1 MNRIIAIV
9 ALVGLGLSTA
19 VFVDSGDKAVVYRF
33 GEINRSLS
41 SGLGFR
47 APWPIESH
55 QIVDVSEVRRAEP
68 GRVRMLTGDT
78 NLVDLDLVI
87 QYNVSDP
94 VAYQLGLA
102 DGEATLTS
110 IVLSVTKDMVG
121 TMTVDTLLT
130 TGRTELQLGAAK
142 SAQALLDR
150 YRSGLRVDAV
160 EVREITPP
168 PAVLEAF
175 KDVSSARGDR
185 ETLALAAEAYA
196 SKRLPEV
203 RGEASQTLESAKAF
217 RAERGAQANGDVA
230 RFQTLLNAKR
240 ASPASTRS
248 QLWLETAQRVGE
260 IVNVEPLRSR
270 TEIRLQAAPYGDQG
284 R

>member
-1 MNRIIAIV
+1 MSFTKSVTAV
-9 ALVGLGLSTA
+9 LLAAFVLSTA
-19 VFVDSGDKAVVYRF
+19 VFVDSGDQAVVYRF
-33 GEINRSLS
+33 GVVERSLP

-47 APWPIESH
+47 LPWPIETH
-55 QIVDVSEVRRAEP
+55 EIVDVSEVRRAEP

-78 NLVDLDLVI
+78 NLVDVDLVI

-94 VAYQLGLA
+94 IAYQVGLA
-102 DGEATLTS
+102 EAEAVLTS
-110 IVLSVTKDMVG
+110 VVLSVTKDMVG
-121 TMTVDTLLT
+121 TMDVDTLLT
-130 TGRTELQLGAAK
+130 TGRAELQRGSATAA
-142 SAQALLDR
+142 QELLNQ
-150 YRSGLRVDAV
+150 YQSGLRVDAV

-203 RGEASQTLESAKAF
+203 RGEASEMIELAKAF
-217 RAERGAQANGDVA
+217 SAERSAQSAGDVV
-230 RFQTLLNAKR
+230 RFENLLSAKR

-248 QLWLETAQRVGE
+248 QLWLETARRVGE
-260 IVNVEPLRSR
+260 VVQVEPLRSR
-270 TEIRLQAAPYGDQG
+270 TEIRLRASP
-284 R
+284 

>member
-1 MNRIIAIV
+1 VNLTKLIAAVGFV
-9 ALVGLGLSTA
+9 ALVMSTM
-19 VFVDSGDKAVVYRF
+19 VIVDSGDQAVVYRF
-33 GEINRSLS
+33 GAVDRNLS
-41 SGLGFR
+41 AGLGFR

-55 QIVDVSEVRRAEP
+55 EIVDVSEVRRAEP

-87 QYNVSDP
+87 QYNVADP
-94 VAYQLGLA
+94 VVYQVGLA
-102 DGEATLTS
+102 EAKLTLTS
-110 IVLSVTKDMVG
+110 VVLSVTKDMVG

-130 TGRTELQLGAAK
+130 TGRTELQRAAEAA
-142 SAQALLDR
+142 AQALLDE
-150 YRSGLRVDAV
+150 YGAGLRVDAV

-203 RGEASQTLESAKAF
+203 RGEATQAVESAKAF
-217 RAERGAQANGDVA
+217 SAERNAQSAGDVL
-230 RFQTLLNAKR
+230 RFQSLLAAKR
-240 ASPASTRS
+240 KSPRSTRS
-248 QLWLETAQRVGE
+248 QLWLETARRVGE
-260 IVNVEPLRSR
+260 VVQVEPLRSR
-270 TEIRLQAAPYGDQG
+270 TEIRLQAE